1 MAISLG
7 GIASGIDTGS
17 LIDSLMSVARQPIDQ
32 LASRKTQL
40 DSASQTVSSLA
51 TKLSTLKNAALAL
64 STSTGFSSFSSSS
77 SDAGVVASATG
88 AASVGS
94 YEVSVSALARA
105 QKSRSATFPSST
117 APLEMAG
124 TFELKVGSGSV
135 YPIDIV
141 VSDTLADIAG
151 KISASG
157 ARVSASV
164 MNDGTGARLLV
175 QGLDTG
181 AENAFT
187 MTESSTALG
196 FGNPGNT
203 YETAQ
208 DAALTVDGMPVTS
221 KTNQITGVIPGLK
234 LALTKVTTSP
244 ATVQVTA
251 DAAALKAKVTTF
263 ITAYNDFINTG
274 HLAAGFG
281 GTKAQNSVLTA
292 DSAVRTALHRIGGLM
307 GNAVAGTS
315 GRYTTLAS
323 AGLKTSREGTLS
335 LDATKFDEAMAADPE
350 SVRRL
355 FVTEPALGATGL
367 MKTLMTAVD
376 DLVIGDK
383 APLQARIDS
392 LGAQSKRL
400 STSQTKM
407 QSRLADYE
415 EQLKKQFTQMDQM
428 VNKYKTQTSQLSSI
442 WDPNASDNE

>member
-7 GIASGIDTGS
+7 GIASGIDTSS
-17 LIDSLMSVARQPIDQ
+17 LIDSLVSVARQPITQ
-32 LASRKTQL
+32 LTSRKTQL
-40 DSASQTVSSLA
+40 DSASQTVSSLS

-64 STSTGFSSFSSSS
+64 STSVGFSSFSSTS
-77 SDAGVVASATG
+77 SDAAVVASATG

-94 YEVSVSALARA
+94 YAVSVTALARA
-105 QKSRSATFPSST
+105 QKSRSATFASSST
-117 APLEMAG
+117 PLEMAG
-124 TFELKVGSGSV
+124 AFELKVGSASPYSIEV
-135 YPIDIV
+135 V

-157 ARVSASV
+157 ARVTASV

-175 QGLDTG
+175 QGLDSG

-187 MTESSTALG
+187 MTETDTTLG
-196 FGNPGNT
+196 FGAPGNT

-221 KTNQITGVIPGLK
+221 KTNQVTGVLPGLK
-234 LALTKVTTSP
+234 LALTKLTTSP

-251 DAAALKAKVTTF
+251 DSSALKTKVSTF
-263 ITAYNDFINTG
+263 ITAYNDFVNAG

-281 GTKAQNSVLTA
+281 GNKAQNSVLTA

-307 GNAVAGTS
+307 SNAIPGTS
-315 GRYTTLAS
+315 GRYTTMAS
-323 AGLKTSREGTLS
+323 AGITGSREGTLS
-335 LDATKFDEAMAADPE
+335 LDATKFEAAMNADPE

-355 FVTEPALGATGL
+355 FVTEPSMGATGL

-376 DLVIGDK
+376 DLVKGDK

-400 STSQTKM
+400 ATSQEKM
-407 QSRLADYE
+407 ESRLADYE
-415 EQLKKQFTQMDQM
+415 ELLKKQFTQMDQM
-428 VNKYKTQTSQLSSI
+428 VNKYKTQTTQLSSI
-442 WDPNASDNE
+442 WDPNADTSK